1 MTKIIIAGPK
11 GEGKTNFARD
21 FLPAEAQTLSFI
33 NADLIADGLALFN
46 PESASIKAG
55 CLMLDEI
62 EKCEASGQSFAFGTT
77 FFWQD
82 LFAENCNL
90 AEAQL
95 PI

>member
-11 GEGKTNFARD
+11 GEGKTTFARD

-62 EKCEASGQSFAFGTT
+62 EKYEASDQSFAFGNT

-95 PI
+95 PS